1 MNSIL
6 SRINRLL
13 ELIDDAEKEI
23 ARYEGEQRAVV
34 TSLKSEFGTDSIPK
48 GRTLLTEWT
57 NNLEEKEALIRARF
71 EKMRENHK
79 W

>member
-34 TSLKSEFGTDSIPK
+34 ASLKSEFGADSIPK

-71 EKMRENHK
+71 EKMKENHK